1 MNRIQTLDSRMNI
14 EERNPALAPI
24 HVECAHPLH
33 RLGDARR
40 QEDMSRRNVA
50 RHLGI
55 TMEDVRRQECNTT
68 DLPISVLHKWA
79 KALGVPVAELVA
91 EPDDSLSTPLFHRA
105 SLVRVMKTAMAIL
118 ERTGDPRTQRLA
130 QTMVDQLTEIMPE
143 LRDVGAW
150 PVVGKRRSLD
160 ELGIAAERSLSDE
173 VFDDAWH

>member
-1 MNRIQTLDSRMNI
+1 MNHAHTLDSRMDI
-14 EERNPALAPI
+14 AEQNPAMVPI
-24 HVECAHPLH
+24 HLDCALPLH
-33 RLGDARR
+33 RLSEARR
-40 QEDMSRRNVA
+40 QENISRRNVA

-55 TMEDVRRQECNTT
+55 TMEDVRHQECDTT

-79 KALGVPVAELVA
+79 KVLGLPVAQLVA

-118 ERTGDPRTQRLA
+118 ERTGDLRTKRLA

-143 LRDVGAW
+143 LRGMGAW

-160 ELGIAAERSLSDE
+160 ELGIAAERRLSDD
-173 VFDDAWH
+173 VFRDLMD